1 MQAQVKPLGKGSKP
15 STGNISDA
23 ELARATG
30 IPKQTLITW
39 SKQHS
44 SNWRYQHYW
53 LLKFFTKAEL
63 EAKILSSK
71 EFDNLL

>member
-1 MQAQVKPLGKGSKP
+1 MQSNVKPTGKGSKP

-23 ELARATG
+23 ELARVTT

-39 SKQHS
+39 SKTDS

-53 LLKFFTKAEL
+53 FLKSMTKEELLNYKEK
-63 EAKILSSK
+63 SK
-71 EFDNLL
+71 EFSNL